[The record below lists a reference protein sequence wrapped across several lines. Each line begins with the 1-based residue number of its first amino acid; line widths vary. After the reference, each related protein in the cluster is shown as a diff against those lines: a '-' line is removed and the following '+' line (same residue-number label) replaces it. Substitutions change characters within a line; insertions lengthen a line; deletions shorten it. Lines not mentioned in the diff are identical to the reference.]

1 MKKRMLA
8 LALAAAMMVGVLT
21 SCSNGG
27 STSGGTSGNSSD
39 GALNITWGAGTLGG
53 TIQLLS
59 TAVRTAACWLPA
71 IWTWATP
78 LRCMTLMWAKA
89 PSQRTAPTIRS
100 WL

>member
-39 GALNITWGAGTLGG
+39 GALNITWGRRYAGRNHSASEHRLC
-53 TIQLLS
+53 LS
-59 TAVRTAACWLPA
+59 HSR
-71 IWTWATP
+71 
-78 LRCMTLMWAKA
+78 
-89 PSQRTAPTIRS
+89 
-100 WL
+100 